1 MEAIS
6 PILNIVDLIKHRER
20 EAFNLLYKQYAP
32 VILGMS
38 LRLVKN
44 ASAAEDLV
52 QETFVKVW
60 KNIGQYDQ
68 QKASF
73 STWLLNIARY
83 TTIDYLRSKQNKQLQ
98 KNQQVENSEY
108 LIKDHS
114 VSVNEDI
121 IGIKGLV
128 SKLERKYQ
136 DVIDLIYFGGYTQ
149 EEAAEILDI
158 PLGTVKTRTRF
169 AIQTLRSLIKK

>member
-1 MEAIS
+1 METIS
-6 PILNIVDLIKHRER
+6 PILNIVDLIKLRDREG
-20 EAFNLLYKQYAP
+20 FNMLYKQYAP

-38 LRLVKN
+38 LKLVRN
-44 ASAAEDLV
+44 TSAAEDLV

-60 KNIGQYDQ
+60 KNIGQYDK

-83 TTIDYLRSKQNKQLQ
+83 TAIDYLRSKQNKQLQ
-98 KNQQVENSEY
+98 KNQQVENYEY
-108 LIKDHS
+108 LIKGHS
-114 VSVNEDI
+114 VSVNEDF

-128 SKLERKYQ
+128 TKLERKYR
-136 DVIDLIYFGGYTQ
+136 DIIDLIYFGGYTQ
-149 EEAAEILDI
+149 EEAAEILAI

-169 AIQTLRSLIKK
+169 AIKTLRSLMKK